1 MKEKSRYLRGPKI
14 YPDPVSS
21 GMRVDEIV
29 DKAFLAYNAGRL
41 QNACRLFVEKM
52 LEPDV
57 VVGMSLSGAMT
68 PAGVGRS
75 TVIPMIQ
82 AGFVD
87 WVVST
92 GANLYHDAHSGL
104 GLYMHRGSHEM
115 DDTLLRKEGVV
126 RIDDILFDY
135 DVLLSTDAFFRKIL

>member
-14 YPDPVSS
+14 YPDPVSP
-21 GMRVDEIV
+21 GMTVDEIV

-82 AGFVD
+82 TGFID
-87 WVVST
+87 WVIST
-92 GANLYHDAHSGL
+92 GANLY
-104 GLYMHRGSHEM
+104 
-115 DDTLLRKEGVV
+115 
-126 RIDDILFDY
+126 
-135 DVLLSTDAFFRKIL
+135 